1 MGTGRKFNKKPM
13 TRPIKAAGPK
23 VRRQRQQKE
32 RLVALGVDAETVAKM
47 DAKAVR
53 TMLQHPSKVTTAV
66 AQ

>member
-1 MGTGRKFNKKPM
+1 M